1 MAPRSYTA
9 TPEPSPLVLELY
21 PHVGRVLI
29 RGRRATFVRL
39 VDCVLDQ
46 SGEALHRLQL
56 YVHLGAEEIRVATL
70 GDADGFRGVLVQND
84 EAVQVVHSVFKLEGL
99 PWKRVPPNTSLERTR
114 GR

>member
-1 MAPRSYTA
+1 M
-9 TPEPSPLVLELY
+9 
-21 PHVGRVLI
+21 
-29 RGRRATFVRL
+29 RL

-56 YVHLGAEEIRVATL
+56 YVHLGAEVCIEPAIEGLCQAFVLALRACVCDTDAFYVFFHL
-70 GDADGFRGVLVQND
+70 INHADGFRGVLVQND